1 MKLFNNN
8 MTKEIGIFCEAFGD
22 TPRNQLLEFFLE
34 MRSTDFGIADVAK
47 ELKMNKATAY
57 NVAKE
62 LIQRKIIIHCR
73 IIGKTQTY
81 KLNTQNILVKGLMKA
96 HNELMKN
103 LIQEKSPHRMIECV
117 T

>member
-1 MKLFNNN
+1 MA
-8 MTKEIGIFCEAFGD
+8 KEIGIFCEAFGD
-22 TPRNQLLEFFLE
+22 TARNKLIEFFLE

-57 NVAKE
+57 NVSKE
-62 LIQRKIIIHCR
+62 LIERKIILPFR

-81 KLNTQNILVKGLMKA
+81 RLNTQNMLVKGLIKA

-103 LIQEKSPHRMIECV
+103 FVQEELEIKTPRRIIEC
-117 T
+117 TT